1 LHANQKDTHEEEII
15 MLDRTTTLQR
25 YQTFIDGR
33 WTDAVSGKTFQT
45 FDPYTGAPWALI
57 PECDKADV
65 DRAVDAA
72 YRAFEGGAW
81 PKMTPTA
88 RAKIMRRIAELIEQH
103 AEHLGE
109 VEVRD
114 NGKLISEMVAQTK
127 YMPQWFYYYAGLADK
142 IQGAVVSVDRPDHF
156 NYILREPVGVCAFI
170 TPWNSPLM
178 LATWKMAPA
187 LAAGCTVVIKPSE
200 YTSASLLEFM
210 KLVIAESG
218 LPPGVVNVV
227 TGYGPVVGEP
237 LVTHPKV
244 AKVAFTG
251 GSATGARVN
260 ELAAKTFKKVS
271 LELGGKS
278 PNIVFD
284 DCILDDAV
292 SGAVSGIFAAT
303 GQTCIAGS
311 RLLLQETIHDQF
323 VDKLVAMAK
332 TAKLGDP
339 ALAETQVGP
348 VTTPPQYQKVLS
360 YIDIAK
366 GEGAKCV
373 LGGGAAG
380 KDEGGGQYFVKP
392 TIFTGVNN
400 KMRIAQEEVFGPVL
414 SIIKFKD
421 EEEAVAIANDI
432 AYGLGAGVWTQSVK
446 RAHTMAARIK
456 AGTVWVNTYRAVSF
470 LMPFGG
476 YKASGLGREN
486 GAEAIDGFLQS
497 KSVWIN
503 NGPGGGNPFIMKTA
517 S

>member
-1 LHANQKDTHEEEII
+1 MQDTPA
-15 MLDRTTTLQR
+15 TLNA
-25 YQTFIDGR
+25 YQTYIDGK
-33 WTDAVSGKTFQT
+33 WTGAASGKSFPTY
-45 FDPYTGAPWALI
+45 DPYTGEPWALI

-65 DRAVDAA
+65 DLAVEAA
-72 YRAFEGGAW
+72 SRAFESGPW
-81 PKMTPTA
+81 PAMTQTA
-88 RAKIMRRIAELIEQH
+88 RGKIMRRIAQLIEQH
-103 AEHLGE
+103 GEHLARI
-109 VEVRD
+109 EVRD
-114 NGKLISEMVAQTK
+114 NGKLISEMAAQTK
-127 YMPQWFYYYAGLADK
+127 YMPEWFYYYGGLADK
-142 IQGAVVSVDRPDHF
+142 IQGAVVPVDRPEHF
-156 NYILREPVGVCAFI
+156 NYILKEPVGVCAVI
-170 TPWNSPLM
+170 IPWNSPLM
-178 LATWKMAPA
+178 LATWKLAPA

-227 TGYGPVVGEP
+227 TGYGAAAGEP

-260 ELAAKTFKKVS
+260 ELAAKSFKKVS

-284 DCILDDAV
+284 DAILDDAV
-292 SGAVSGIFAAT
+292 SGAISGIFAAT

-311 RLLLQETIHDQF
+311 RLLLQETIHDEF
-323 VDKLVAMAK
+323 VEKLVAMAR
-332 TAKLGDP
+332 TARLGDP
-339 ALAETQVGP
+339 SKAETQVGP

-366 GEGAKCV
+366 NEGATCV
-373 LGGGAAG
+373 LGGGPATAE
-380 KDEGGGQYFVKP
+380 EGGGKYFVKP
-392 TIFTGVNN
+392 TIFTGVDN

-414 SIIKFKD
+414 SVIKFKD
-421 EEEAVAIANDI
+421 EEDAVRIANDI
-432 AYGLGAGVWTQSVK
+432 AYGLGAGIWTQSVK
-446 RAHTMAARIK
+446 RAHGVARRIK

-486 GAEAIDGFLQS
+486 GAEAIEGYLQS

-503 NGPGGGNPFIMKTA
+503 NGAGGGNPFVMKT

>member
-1 LHANQKDTHEEEII
+1 MQ
-15 MLDRTTTLQR
+15 DRPATLKA
-25 YQTFIDGR
+25 YQTYIDGK
-33 WTDAVSGKTFQT
+33 WVDAASGKTFQT
-45 FDPYTGAPWALI
+45 FDPYTGEPCANI
-57 PECDKADV
+57 PECDKVDV
-65 DRAVDAA
+65 DRAVEAA
-72 YRAFEGGAW
+72 SRAFEAGPW
-81 PKMTPTA
+81 PTMTPTA
-88 RAKIMRRIAELIEQH
+88 RGKIMRRIAQLIEKH
-103 AEHLGE
+103 AEHLGQI
-109 VEVRD
+109 EVRD
-114 NGKLISEMVAQTK
+114 NGKLISEMAAQTK
-127 YMPQWFYYYAGLADK
+127 YMPEWFYYYGGLADK
-142 IQGAVVSVDRPDHF
+142 IQGAVVPVDRPEHF
-156 NYILREPVGVCAFI
+156 TYILREPVGVCAFI
-170 TPWNSPLM
+170 TPWNS
-178 LATWKMAPA
+178 
-187 LAAGCTVVIKPSE
+187 LAAGCTMVIKPSE
-200 YTSASLLEFM
+200 FTSASLLEFM

-227 TGYGPVVGEP
+227 TGYGAVTGEP

-311 RLLLQETIHDQF
+311 RLLLQESIHDKF
-323 VDKLVAMAK
+323 VEKLVAMAK

-339 ALAETQVGP
+339 SKPETQVGP
-348 VTTPPQYQKVLS
+348 VTTPPQYQKILS

-373 LGGGAAG
+373 LGGGPAT
-380 KDEGGGQYFVKP
+380 KEEGGGKYFVKP

-414 SIIKFKD
+414 SIFKFKD
-421 EEEAVAIANDI
+421 EEEAVQIANDI

-446 RAHTMAARIK
+446 RAHSMAARIK

-486 GAEAIDGFLQS
+486 GAEAIEGYLQS

-503 NGPGGGNPFIMKTA
+503 NGPGGGNPFVMKTA
-517 S
+517 G

>member
-1 LHANQKDTHEEEII
+1 
-15 MLDRTTTLQR
+15 MLDRPTKLQE
-25 YQTFIDGR
+25 YQTFIDGT
-33 WTDAVSGKTFQT
+33 WCDASSGKRFETC
-45 FDPYTGAPWALI
+45 DPYTGEPWALI
-57 PECDKADV
+57 PECDGTDV
-65 DRAVDAA
+65 DRAVSAA
-72 YRAFEGGAW
+72 ARAFESGPW
-81 PKMTPTA
+81 PAMTQTA
-88 RAKIMRRIAELIEQH
+88 RGKIMRKIAGLIETH
-103 AEHLGE
+103 GE
-109 VEVRD
+109 RLAQIEVRD
-114 NGKLISEMVAQTK
+114 NGKLISEMAAQLK
-127 YMPQWFYYYAGLADK
+127 YLPEWFYYYGGLADK
-142 IQGAVVSVDRPDHF
+142 IQGAVVPADRPDHF
-156 NYILREPVGVCAFI
+156 NYILKEPVGVCAFI

-178 LATWKMAPA
+178 LVGWKLAPA

-200 YTSASLLEFM
+200 FTSASLLEFM
-210 KLVIAESG
+210 KLVIEESG

-227 TGYGPVVGEP
+227 TGYGAVVGEP

-251 GSATGARVN
+251 GSVTGARVN
-260 ELAAKTFKKVS
+260 ELAARSFKKVS

-292 SGAVSGIFAAT
+292 SGAISGIFAAT

-311 RLLLQETIHDQF
+311 RLLLQETIHDEF

-332 TAKLGDP
+332 QARLGDP
-339 ALAETQVGP
+339 GLPETQVGP
-348 VTTPPQYQKVLS
+348 VTTPPQYQKILS

-366 GEGAKCV
+366 GEGAQCV
-373 LGGGAAG
+373 LGGGPAP
-380 KDEGGGQYFVKP
+380 KEEGGGKYFVRP
-392 TIFTGVNN
+392 TVFTGVNN

-414 SIIKFKD
+414 SVIKFKD

-432 AYGLGAGVWTQSVK
+432 AYGLGAGIWTQSVR
-446 RAHTMAARIK
+446 RAHSVARRIR

-486 GAEAIDGFLQS
+486 GAEAIEGYLQT

-503 NGPGGGNPFIMKTA
+503 NGPGGGNPFVMKTA